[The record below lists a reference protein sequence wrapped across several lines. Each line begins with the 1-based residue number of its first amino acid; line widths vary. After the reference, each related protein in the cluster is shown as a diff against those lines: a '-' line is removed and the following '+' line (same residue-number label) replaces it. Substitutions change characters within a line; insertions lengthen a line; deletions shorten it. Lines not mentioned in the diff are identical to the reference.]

1 MIKILEQTIKAL
13 KLNLK
18 PYDLSML
25 TRKKN
30 YLCAKDQNNILFM
43 YTGKTKFLMKDA

>member
-1 MIKILEQTIKAL
+1 MIKILEQTIKSL

-25 TRKKN
+25 TRKK
-30 YLCAKDQNNILFM
+30 
-43 YTGKTKFLMKDA
+43 

>member
-18 PYDLSML
+18 PYDL
-25 TRKKN
+25 
-30 YLCAKDQNNILFM
+30 
-43 YTGKTKFLMKDA
+43 

>member
-18 PYDLSML
+18 PYD
-25 TRKKN
+25 
-30 YLCAKDQNNILFM
+30 
-43 YTGKTKFLMKDA
+43 

>member
-1 MIKILEQTIKAL
+1 MIKILEQTIKSL

-25 TRKKN
+25 TR
-30 YLCAKDQNNILFM
+30 
-43 YTGKTKFLMKDA
+43 

>member
-1 MIKILEQTIKAL
+1 MIKILEQTIKSL

-25 TRKKN
+25 TRK
-30 YLCAKDQNNILFM
+30 
-43 YTGKTKFLMKDA
+43 